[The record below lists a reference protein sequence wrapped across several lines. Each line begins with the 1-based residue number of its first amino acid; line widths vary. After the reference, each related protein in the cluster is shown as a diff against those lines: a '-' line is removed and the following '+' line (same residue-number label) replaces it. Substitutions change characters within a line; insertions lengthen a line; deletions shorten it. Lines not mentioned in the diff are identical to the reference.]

1 MNVSR
6 LNSIKLRLA
15 LVFIV
20 FIFPLLSSCKPAGL
34 QNANPKS
41 IFFTLQDGN
50 QGEIWA
56 LPLAKDIEP
65 KVLYRFTPA
74 HTDFISAKTANLMT
88 KRFMDELQSRLDAVK
103 SNNTD
108 LQIELDGLV
117 LSPDKTLLAW
127 DEYMYQPPEHDLIQ
141 STIKIMRID
150 DQSIVATYSTFG
162 AVEDLSW
169 SPDNKHILFDWTA
182 NGVSQV
188 SLLDISKSAV
198 VNISLGRSPVFSPKG
213 DVVFAEFP
221 AVWPNNDGCCQVI
234 NINTGV
240 DKKIGIDNQDPLSKP
255 FPSLDGKYIT
265 LLAKNKEGI
274 PNLVMLDVDTNEV
287 QTFPV
292 QFIDTNII
300 YSPQWSPKGSQIAM
314 TIINPNPSLV
324 VLNKDSGKIALQYQL
339 DGVAE
344 WKWSDD
350 GEQILILKLD
360 YGKSEFCTVSSAQLG
375 IVSLKDKS
383 IMLIDL
389 PGSVYESL
397 HQELFKYIC
406 PPGLAWIAWN

>member
-6 LNSIKLRLA
+6 LTSIKLSLA

-20 FIFPLLSSCKPAGL
+20 FIFPLLSSCKPDAL
-34 QNANPKS
+34 QNAKPE
-41 IFFTLQDGN
+41 FVYVTLQDGN
-50 QGEIWA
+50 LGEIWA
-56 LPLAKDIEP
+56 LPLAKNTEP
-65 KVLYRFTPA
+65 KVLYRLAPA
-74 HTDFISAKTANLMT
+74 HIDFISSKKANLMT

-103 SNNTD
+103 SSNTD
-108 LQIELDGLV
+108 LQIELDELV

-150 DQSIVATYSTFG
+150 NQSIVATYSTFG

-169 SPDNKHILFDWTA
+169 SPDNKHILFDWTTDD
-182 NGVSQV
+182 VSQV

-198 VNISLGRSPVFSPKG
+198 VNISRGSSPVFSPKG

-221 AVWPNNDGCCQVI
+221 AVWPNNDGCCQAI
-234 NINTGV
+234 NINTGA
-240 DKKIGIDNQDPLSKP
+240 DKKIEIDNQDPLSKP
-255 FPSLDGKYIT
+255 FPSPDGKYIT
-265 LLAKNKEGI
+265 LVAKNKEGI
-274 PNLVMLDVDTNEV
+274 PNLVMVDVDTSEV

-292 QFIDTNII
+292 QFIGTNIV
-300 YSPQWSPKGSQIAM
+300 YFPQWSPKGGQIAM
-314 TIINPNPSLV
+314 TIFNPNPSLM
-324 VLNKDSGKIALQYQL
+324 VLNKDFGKIELQYQM

-344 WKWSDD
+344 WKWSDN

-360 YGKSEFCTVSSAQLG
+360 YGTSELCTVSSAQLE

-383 IMLIDL
+383 IKLIDL
-389 PGSVYESL
+389 PDPVYKAL

-406 PPGLAWIAWN
+406 PPGLAWIAW